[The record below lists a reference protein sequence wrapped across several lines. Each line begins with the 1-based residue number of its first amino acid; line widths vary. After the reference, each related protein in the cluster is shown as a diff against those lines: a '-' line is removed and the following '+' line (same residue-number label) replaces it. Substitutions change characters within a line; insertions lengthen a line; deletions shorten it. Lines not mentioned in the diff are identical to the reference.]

1 MNIGILQSAGIAGR
15 IIEVALN
22 HPEHTDVFTPVIYSK
37 ENQNDK
43 NVGSDLKFGNIQ
55 AVVVAPGSST
65 EFKFEGSVVIYI
77 DDHLRLATAV
87 PGKSIGEMPAALTKE
102 VLTDCLRK
110 CWMSLKRDFGLTMP
124 RIGIVAL
131 NDTIDEAEKDIIA
144 PAVAEATAE
153 GIGVF
158 GPYVLDDYLEENKF
172 QHFDMTVV
180 ISDEQAQKMLG
191 MVSSDL
197 RTRFIA
203 GIPMVMAQTDY
214 SAAYEF
220 DEADLEEPA
229 QALRDAVYNVMDIS
243 RNRKVYDEA
252 HKNPLPKLYHERRD
266 DSEKV
271 RFAVKKAVTPVTP

>member
-1 MNIGILQSAGIAGR
+1 MNIGILQSAGIAGK

-65 EFKFEGSVVIYI
+65 EFKFEGSVVVYI
-77 DDHLRLATAV
+77 DDRLRLATAV
-87 PGKSIGEMPAALTKE
+87 PGKSIGEMSAALTKE

-131 NDTIDEAEKDIIA
+131 NDTIDEAEKNIIA

-271 RFAVKKAVTPVTP
+271 RFAVKKAVTP

>member
-65 EFKFEGSVVIYI
+65 EFKFEGSVVVYI

-131 NDTIDEAEKDIIA
+131 NDTIDEAEKNIIA

-243 RNRKVYDEA
+243 RNRRVYDEA

-271 RFAVKKAVTPVTP
+271 RFAVKKVTP

>member
-1 MNIGILQSAGIAGR
+1 M
-15 IIEVALN
+15 ALN

-65 EFKFEGSVVIYI
+65 EFKFDGSVVVYI
-77 DDHLRLATAV
+77 DDRLRLATAV
-87 PGKSIGEMPAALTKE
+87 PGKGIGEMSEALTKD
-102 VLTDCLRK
+102 VLSDCLRK
-110 CWMSLKRDFGLTMP
+110 CWMSLKRDFLLTMP
-124 RIGIVAL
+124 RIGVVAL
-131 NDTIDEAEKDIIA
+131 NDTLDGVEKNIIA
-144 PAVAEATAE
+144 PTVAELTAE
-153 GIGVF
+153 GVGVF
-158 GPYVLDDYLEENKF
+158 GPYVLDEYLEENKF

-180 ISDEQAQKMLG
+180 ISDEQAQRVLG
-191 MVSSDL
+191 TVMSDL

-220 DEADLEEPA
+220 DEADLAEPA
-229 QALRDAVYNVMDIS
+229 QALRYAVYNVMDIS
-243 RNRKVYDEA
+243 RNRKAYDEA

-271 RFAVKKAVTPVTP
+271 RFAVKKVTPVTP

>member
-65 EFKFEGSVVIYI
+65 EFKFEGSVVVYI

-87 PGKSIGEMPAALTKE
+87 PGKSIGEVSAALTKE

-131 NDTIDEAEKDIIA
+131 NDTIDEAEKNIIA

-243 RNRKVYDEA
+243 RNRRVYDEA

-271 RFAVKKAVTPVTP
+271 RFAVKKVTP

>member
-65 EFKFEGSVVIYI
+65 EFKFEGSVVVYI

-271 RFAVKKAVTPVTP
+271 RFAVKKAVTPQA

>member
-65 EFKFEGSVVIYI
+65 EFKFEGSVVVYI

-87 PGKSIGEMPAALTKE
+87 PGKSIGEVSAALTKE

-131 NDTIDEAEKDIIA
+131 NDTIDEAEKNIIA

-271 RFAVKKAVTPVTP
+271 RFAVKKVTPQA

>member
-77 DDHLRLATAV
+77 DDRLRLATAV
-87 PGKSIGEMPAALTKE
+87 PGKSIGEVPAALTKE

-124 RIGIVAL
+124 RISIVAL

-271 RFAVKKAVTPVTP
+271 RFAVKKAVTP

>member
-87 PGKSIGEMPAALTKE
+87 PGKSIGEVSAALTKE
-102 VLTDCLRK
+102 VLTVCLRK

-131 NDTIDEAEKDIIA
+131 NDTIDEAEKNIIA

-271 RFAVKKAVTPVTP
+271 RFAVKKAVTPQA

>member
-65 EFKFEGSVVIYI
+65 EFKFEGSVVVYI

-243 RNRKVYDEA
+243 RNRRVYDEA

-271 RFAVKKAVTPVTP
+271 RFAVKKVTP

>member
-65 EFKFEGSVVIYI
+65 EFKFEGSVVVYI

-87 PGKSIGEMPAALTKE
+87 PGKSIGEVSAALTKE

-131 NDTIDEAEKDIIA
+131 NDTIDEVEKDIIA

-180 ISDEQAQKMLG
+180 ISDEQAQKMLR

-271 RFAVKKAVTPVTP
+271 RFAVKKAVTPQA

>member
-65 EFKFEGSVVIYI
+65 EFKFEGSVVVYI

-87 PGKSIGEMPAALTKE
+87 PGKSIGEVPAALTKE

-131 NDTIDEAEKDIIA
+131 NDTIDEAEKNIIA

-180 ISDEQAQKMLG
+180 ISDEQAQKMQG

-271 RFAVKKAVTPVTP
+271 RFAVKKVTP